1 MSISLLNWADL
12 LILYVVGYFIWLG
25 YALNQFINE
34 HEDFGRAHLIQIFMA
49 FIWPGFLAGYVSYQ
63 IWRRL
68 GIRYRHR

>member
-12 LILYVVGYFIWLG
+12 LILYVAGYFIWLG

-34 HEDFGRAHLIQIFMA
+34 HEDFGRAHLTQIVVA
-49 FIWPGFLAGYVSYQ
+49 FIWPGFMVGYVSYR